1 MLILATGAA
10 GFIGRRAVLELLAQ
24 GHQVT
29 GVDSLND
36 YYDPQLKKAR
46 LSSLADSQGFEFH
59 HLDLSD
65 LKSTRHLFECH
76 RFDAVLHLAARPGVR
91 SSPSQNGDYIR
102 DNLLGFSHVL
112 DLARQAQV
120 GHFVYAS
127 SSSVYGARHDPMA
140 LCRETDR
147 CDTPLS
153 LYAATKKSNEDMAH
167 AVASQ
172 HGLPCTGLRFFT
184 VYGPWGRP
192 DMALSLFADALER
205 KQSLSLH
212 NEGLMTRD
220 FTFIDD
226 VARAIAA
233 VLSKPATALPDSPSQ
248 APSRIFNV
256 GSGQPRPLVDF
267 VRALEASMGI
277 HGAWQNVP
285 MHPSEALGTWADCSS
300 LLEHIGFSPS
310 TSIEEGIDAFV
321 RWRRALHTGD
331 TRHA

>member
-10 GFIGRRAVLELLAQ
+10 GFIGRRAVIELLCQ
-24 GHQVT
+24 GHQVI

-36 YYDPQLKKAR
+36 YYDPTLKIAR
-46 LSSLADSQGFEFH
+46 LASLEHLQGFEFH
-59 HLDLSD
+59 QIDLAN
-65 LKSTRHLFECH
+65 LNSTAALFERH

-102 DNLLGFSHVL
+102 DNLIGFSHVL
-112 DLARQAQV
+112 DLARQTQV

-127 SSSVYGARHDPMA
+127 SSSVYGARHDPSA

-167 AVASQ
+167 AAASQ

-192 DMALSLFADALER
+192 DMALSLFAEAL
-205 KQSLSLH
+205 SLRQPLLLH

-226 VARAIAA
+226 ATRAIAA
-233 VLSKPATALPDSPSQ
+233 VLPQPATALPDSPSQ

-256 GSGQPRPLVDF
+256 GSGQPRPLSDF
-267 VRALEASMGI
+267 IRALESRMGI
-277 HGAWQNVP
+277 RGSWQNVP
-285 MHPSEALGTWADCSS
+285 MHPSESLGTWADCSA
-300 LLEHIGFSPS
+300 LRGHIGFSPM
-310 TSIEEGIDAFV
+310 TPIEDGIDAFV
-321 RWRRALHTGD
+321 RWRSSFHPGAP
-331 TRHA
+331 RHG